1 MRNPLQPTLSSQ
13 NTSTSLSGTVKGR
26 ERLFNNAH
34 FSQGSCPN
42 TLEWVR
48 TISSDI
54 ADPDLEDS
62 TCDDGGEM
70 DAGYLWH
77 GTCHREKRPCPAPSA
92 CQAVLAS
99 TLLLLQAHILTGQ
112 GGPSCTPWPEEN
124 KAWLHSKMATVWQS
138 AVNQYRARFGD
149 RDGYVDKSP
158 DKWEAREVSSS

>member
-1 MRNPLQPTLSSQ
+1 MRNPLQPTLSSR
-13 NTSTSLSGTVKGR
+13 NASTSLSGTVKGR
-26 ERLFNNAH
+26 EHLFNNAH

-77 GTCHREKRPCPAPSA
+77 GTCRREKRPCPAPSA

-112 GGPSCTPWPEEN
+112 GGPSCTPWPEKN
-124 KAWLHSKMATVWQS
+124 KERFKTKMVTTWKI
-138 AVNQYRARFGD
+138 AVNNNKQKFGD
-149 RDGYVDKSP
+149 RDGMLINLQINGKP
-158 DKWEAREVSSS
+158 GR